1 VASGDFPAAT
11 EMLLTLDAEN
21 LPSDL
26 RTQADLLLGIA
37 LLRQARLEEATVRLE
52 AARAHR
58 LLADYALCQLAQARR
73 QAGRPDLAAEA
84 LGQLVDQHPQSL
96 FLDRAARE
104 IPRDFLEAGQL
115 AQAEDAARKYLAA
128 VPSDSGRAEVRLT
141 LGEVLLRAGRST
153 EAEDVLRGV
162 WLDLPASPE
171 SQRAQYLVTA
181 IPTSRPFTVGE
192 QFQRAVTLYQL
203 DRHAMAIPELT
214 PFAVTGSP
222 REAQA
227 RLMLGIS
234 AFNVR
239 QYQQAVQSLEPLK
252 DVPGPDRMEALFWL
266 GRSAGRVG
274 DAGKFTDYLTQVADA
289 VPQSQRSEE
298 ALYLL
303 AQSAADDGDIVKA
316 RAYLSRL
323 LQDHPT
329 GARADVAVW
338 LQGWLAYKQGD
349 FPAAAAAWRHL
360 AAEESRSRWRI
371 QALYWRGRA
380 FEAMKKRAEAIQT
393 YRTLL
398 AATVEHHF
406 YRLQT
411 NARLA
416 FLTKTKT
423 PPHPA
428 SWSTQALP
436 VTVAQGLHAEK
447 ARALSALGLADEAA
461 EEWSEQVRSHPG
473 EWAGLAEAC
482 GAFLDMRRYEKAA
495 WVGTRYLGPLFVQS
509 RGTRPIPGFWQC
521 AYPLGHLDLVRRY
534 AKQRGLDP
542 YLVLALIRQE
552 SAFVPGL
559 VSRSGARGLMQLL
572 SETANL
578 TARAHG
584 LPTLVADEI
593 EWPEVNIQLGVHH
606 LADLLR
612 DLGGNLA
619 LSVAAYN
626 AGTPPVERWLQRFGF
641 ADQAEFIED
650 IPFTETR
657 LYVKLVLANYERYRS
672 LYAAPRAGSRAQ
684 AGDGRSHVVKKRD
697 SRR

>member
-1 VASGDFPAAT
+1 
-11 EMLLTLDAEN
+11 MLLTLDAEN

-37 LLRQARLEEATVRLE
+37 LLRQTRLEEATVRLE

-58 LLADYALCQLAQARR
+58 LLADYALYHLAQARR

-84 LGQLVDQHPQSL
+84 LGRLVDQHPQSL

-141 LGEVLLRAGRST
+141 LGEALLRAGRSI

-181 IPTSRPFTVGE
+181 IPTSRPFTVDE

-234 AFNVR
+234 GFNVR

-303 AQSAADDGDIVKA
+303 AQSAADDGDIVKG

-398 AATVEHHF
+398 AATVEHHY

-428 SWSTQALP
+428 SWATQALP

-509 RGTRPIPGFWQC
+509 RG
-521 AYPLGHLDLVRRY
+521 
-534 AKQRGLDP
+534 
-542 YLVLALIRQE
+542 
-552 SAFVPGL
+552 SAPDPGL
-559 VSRSGARGLMQLL
+559 LAVRVPARSPGPRASVCKTARARSLPRPGTDPSGERIRARPRLAIWSAGTHAVM

-672 LYAAPRAGSRAQ
+672 LYAAPRAESRAQ
-684 AGDGRSHVVKKRD
+684 AGDGRSHVAKKRD